1 VVLLVDLE
9 LVLDGKTYTAHVEG
23 RKVVIN
29 GMEYTIEEKEGAITV
44 DGTSYSVKIQNNEAL
59 INGIPHALEVKSKI
73 PAKTE
78 KKVSAA
84 PGAVTAMMPGKIV
97 DVPVKEGDTIQ
108 KGDVVC
114 ILEAMKMENE
124 LHAPKKGTIK
134 KIHVKEGDNV
144 EKGDVLVEI
153 E

>member
-1 VVLLVDLE
+1 ME
-9 LVLDGKTYTAHVEG
+9 LVLDGKEYTARVEG

-44 DGTSYSVKIQNNEAL
+44 DGTSYTVEIQDNEVL
-59 INGIPHALEVKSKI
+59 INGIPHTLEIESKA
-73 PAKTE
+73 PAKAE

-97 DVPVKEGDTIQ
+97 DVPVKEGDAIQ

-124 LHAPKKGTIK
+124 LHAPKEGTIK
-134 KIHVKEGDNV
+134 KIHVKEGANV